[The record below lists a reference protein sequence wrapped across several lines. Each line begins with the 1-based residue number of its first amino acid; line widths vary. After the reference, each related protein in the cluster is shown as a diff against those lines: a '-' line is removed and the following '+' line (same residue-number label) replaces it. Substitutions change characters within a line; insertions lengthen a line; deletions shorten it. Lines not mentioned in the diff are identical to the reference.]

1 LDGQTSKAFTDKDK
15 EPRRISKRGADR
27 YFMQQVLTGDATDG
41 YPGCPGVGPK
51 SKYVQWVN
59 SAETLTEMWAHVVSA
74 YETKKLKAADAVMQA
89 RMARILRAEDWDFQK
104 KAPRLWCPPVN

>member
-1 LDGQTSKAFTDKDK
+1 
-15 EPRRISKRGADR
+15 
-27 YFMQQVLTGDATDG
+27 MQQVITGDATDG

-51 SKYVQWVN
+51 SKFV
-59 SAETLTEMWAHVVSA
+59 AALHEETTALGMWAHVISA
-74 YETKKLKAADAVMQA
+74 YETKGLTAKDAVLQA